1 MPIAIV
7 PVVVPPSGD
16 GPVANISA
24 LVGKKTVT
32 LTGFFQGVYTL
43 LASHNNVNFVPVL
56 IFNSDGQESIKL
68 TLPDA
73 YFSVRVR
80 AGANVVP
87 GGSVAV
93 EVAGVT
99 KAGENQFATLA
110 TFPPGSGG
118 TGPVIDTTLLFAPTG
133 LESGINFICEGG
145 LTGTVSVEGSNDGV
159 GWGGIGTFQAGERQR
174 PLLGL
179 QQVLEFSP
187 LSTGDNTRYLRFT
200 VDGQLDTPLVLTI
213 GGRIPAT
220 LFASG
225 ALVLDEEEGRAV
237 IEVASAPAPS
247 VAAPVFAPRVAA
259 KSAPKAAPRATPN
272 FSPHAGPNF
281 GTEVILYEWEAPTA
295 SLPGAV
301 TLELDAIVQVLPD
314 TNAPTAVFRVYV
326 GATNPGDTTGA
337 TLVLTTPN
345 ITSNVEIGIAVTG
358 LPFANPGLR
367 ALVQITGQID
377 VPAQGNPTN
386 EGDIRGVVVTIG

>member
-7 PVVVPPSGD
+7 PVAVPPSGD

-24 LVGKKTVT
+24 LVGRKTVT

-43 LASHNNVNFVPVL
+43 LASHNNANFVPVL
-56 IFNSDGQESIKL
+56 IFNSDGRESIKL
-68 TLPDA
+68 TLPDS

-87 GGSVAV
+87 GGTVAV

-133 LESGINFICEGG
+133 LESGINFICAGG

-159 GWGGIGTFQAGERQR
+159 GFNGIGTFQAGERQR

-179 QQVLEFSP
+179 AQALEFSP

-200 VDGQLDTPLVLTI
+200 VDGRLDTPLVLTI

-220 LFASG
+220 LFAAG

-237 IEVASAPAPS
+237 KEVAGNPS
-247 VAAPVFAPRVAA
+247 F
-259 KSAPKAAPRATPN
+259 
-272 FSPHAGPNF
+272 GPNL

-295 SLPGAV
+295 SLPGAI
-301 TLELDAIVQVLPD
+301 TAELDAIVQVLPD
-314 TNAPTAVFRVYV
+314 TNFPTAVFRVYV
-326 GATNPGDTTGA
+326 GATNPGDTAGS

-345 ITSNVEIGIAVTG
+345 ITSNVEIGITVSG